1 MSVLDCV
8 RNLIES
14 LIKGDMISIIVLSAG
29 FPVQN
34 LSSAFSLRFTSQAR
48 NEESGCGDPREEKV
62 RDVSLRSDL

>member
-1 MSVLDCV
+1 MSVPDCV

-48 NEESGCGDPREEKV
+48 NEESLVVGIPEKK
-62 RDVSLRSDL
+62 RSVMCH